1 MEDKL
6 FENEY
11 TEEAVEPKE
20 ETLEPEEVDMPTEE
34 EQAFDTP
41 VEETEE
47 CSEEVIYE
55 TTEDATT
62 EDATTD
68 EATTEEAEAEYP
80 AETEEIQEEAIAEP
94 EITVAPVVETV
105 EEIEPEIKKEQKPK
119 KTHSFSDSNEDVQAF
134 SKKVKVQRIID
145 KICLALLLVAIGI
158 PVALLGYII
167 YTIVSFFI

>member
-62 EDATTD
+62 E
-68 EATTEEAEAEYP
+68 EAETEYP

>member
-20 ETLEPEEVDMPTEE
+20 EALEPEEVDMPTEE

-62 EDATTD
+62 E
-68 EATTEEAEAEYP
+68 EAEAEYP

-94 EITVAPVVETV
+94 EIAVAPVVETV

>member
-55 TTEDATT
+55 TTEDDTT
-62 EDATTD
+62 EDD
-68 EATTEEAEAEYP
+68 TTEDAEAEYP